1 MRSIIVSLLIVFCGQ
16 VSNAQTLISLK
27 SKINLK
33 HNSISEASLT
43 ANLKEEK
50 SGALAFLYSF
60 LIPGMG
66 ELYAERYDVGVYF
79 TAAEGVLWLGL
90 SGLNYYGNWQRDN
103 YKDYAAVHA
112 GIDLTN
118 KSENYFATISSYLN
132 INDYNNE
139 KYLNREFHKVLDLN
153 THYWNW
159 PSNDARK
166 KYRSMWV
173 SSESA
178 FNNVR
183 FAAAMIVVNHLVSA
197 INAVILTNKY
207 NRGLESSGLSFRT
220 GFEKNIFGGIDYK
233 LNLTTRF

>member
-1 MRSIIVSLLIVFCGQ
+1 MRSIIASLIIVFCIQ
-16 VSNAQTLISLK
+16 FSSAQTINYLK
-27 SKINLK
+27 SRIDLKDSPIPELNLGT
-33 HNSISEASLT
+33 NS
-43 ANLKEEK
+43 KEEK
-50 SGALAFLYSF
+50 SGTLAFLYSF

-66 ELYAERYDVGVYF
+66 ELYINRYDVGLYF
-79 TAAEGVLWLGL
+79 TAAEGALWLGL

-112 GIDLTN
+112 GIDLAN
-118 KSENYFATISSYLN
+118 KNENYFATISSYLN
-132 INDYNNE
+132 INDYNTE
-139 KYLNREFHKVLDLN
+139 KYLNREFHKVLDVN
-153 THYWNW
+153 THSWNW

-178 FNNVR
+178 FNNIR
-183 FAAAMIVVNHLVSA
+183 FAAAMIIVNHLVSA

-207 NRGLESSGLSFRT
+207 NRGLESDGLSIRT
-220 GFEKNIFGGIDYK
+220 GLEKNYFGGIDYK